1 MSENL
6 LRVRLQLRLD
16 ERLARFIRIATSFVT
31 IELDNAIYAGD
42 DKWFEYLTLEPADE
56 TVSPEAELGG
66 VSGIDVL
73 DVRTIGNAPPIYY
86 TLLFVDEVETFL
98 LFLIASNQAIPHR
111 IVIDDSQLRAVVTL
125 RDWNHL
131 KEFAD
136 LLEETYDGFEL
147 LGTQQ
152 VETAGFP
159 LGGEQ
164 LKHTVRGKLT
174 NSQLMALE
182 VAHQMGYFQV
192 PQESTG
198 REVADRL
205 GISQSVAS
213 ERLRHAQ
220 QRLFDI
226 LFGQTGR

>member
-16 ERLARFIRIATSFVT
+16 ERLARFIRIEATFAT

-42 DKWFEYLTLEPADE
+42 GQWFEYLTLEPVDGD
-56 TVSPEAELGG
+56 VSPEGELRE
-66 VSGIDVL
+66 VPGIEVL
-73 DVRTIGNAPPIYY
+73 DIRTLGNAPPIYY
-86 TLLFVDEVETFL
+86 SLLFVDEVETFL
-98 LFLIASNQAIPHR
+98 LFLTASNQAIPHR
-111 IVIDDSQLRAVVTL
+111 IVVDDSQLRAVVTL
-125 RDWNHL
+125 QDWNHL

-147 LGTQQ
+147 LGTEQ

-174 NSQLMALE
+174 TSQLMALE
-182 VAHQMGYFQV
+182 VAHQMGYFRV

-198 REVADRL
+198 REVADKL

-226 LFGQTGR
+226 LFGQVDR